1 MTPSARLAAALELL
15 SEDEEGGR
23 PADVIAATY
32 FRKRRYIGAK
42 DRSAIAAAY
51 YGALRHRARLDWHL
65 ARHEVTPSPRTRLLA
80 HQMLVDGRQPADLDT
95 LFNGD
100 RYAPP
105 PLSEEERRLLKAID
119 HQKLDDP
126 AMPAAVRAECPDWAV
141 TPLEIAFG
149 DRFEAELSALVG
161 EASLDLRVN
170 TMRGDRD
177 KIRDDLTGLGIAS
190 QPTPWSPVGLRVE
203 GRPPLGG
210 LDAFKRGAIEVQD
223 EGSQLLSLLV
233 DAQPGFQVAD
243 FCAGAGG
250 KALAMAAAMA
260 GKGRIV
266 ACDVAAGRL
275 HKAKERI
282 KRAGVD
288 NIEPR
293 HLANER
299 DRWVTRQ
306 KGKFDRVLVDAPCT
320 GIGAW
325 RRNPDARWRMVDL
338 DALTALQ
345 DRILAS
351 AARLTKPGG
360 RLIYA
365 TCSLLPAENEDRIA
379 RFLAATPDYTI
390 VPVGTVWRAILGS
403 DCPVAGEF
411 LHLSPASTGTDG
423 FFAAIL
429 KRQGTDSDGDAG

>member
-1 MTPSARLAAALELL
+1 MTPSARLAATLELMG
-15 SEDEEGGR
+15 EDGENGR
-23 PADVIAATY
+23 PADAVAAAY

-42 DRSAIAAAY
+42 DRGAIAAAY
-51 YGALRHRARLDWHL
+51 YGAWRHRARLDWHL
-65 ARHEVTPSPRTRLLA
+65 ARHDVAASPRTRLLA
-80 HQMLVDGRQPADLDT
+80 HQLLVDGQTPADLDS
-95 LFNGD
+95 LFTGD

-105 PLSEEERRLLKAID
+105 PLGEDERRLLQTIS
-119 HQKLDDP
+119 HRPLDDP
-126 AMPAAVRAECPDWAV
+126 AMPAAVRAECPDWAIR
-141 TPLEIAFG
+141 PLEAAFG
-149 DRFEAELSALVG
+149 DRFETELSALIG

-170 TMRGDRD
+170 TLRGDRD
-177 KIRDDLTGLGIAS
+177 AIRDELAGHGIAS
-190 QPTPWSPVGLRVE
+190 QPTPWSPVGLRVD

-210 LDAFKRGAIEVQD
+210 LDAFRRGAIEVQD

-233 DAQPGFQVAD
+233 DARPGFQVAD

-282 KRAGVD
+282 KRAGLD

-293 HLANER
+293 HLTGER

-325 RRNPDARWRMVDL
+325 RRSPDARWRTIDL

-345 DRILAS
+345 GRILAS
-351 AARLTKPGG
+351 AARLVKPGG
-360 RLIYA
+360 RLVYA

-379 RFLAATPDYTI
+379 RFLTATPDYRS
-390 VPVGTVWRAILGS
+390 VPVGPVWRAVLGS
-403 DCPVAGEF
+403 DCPADGDF
-411 LHLSPASTGTDG
+411 LLLSPARTGTDG

-429 KRQGTDSDGDAG
+429 ERQGTDSDGDAG

>member
-15 SEDEEGGR
+15 NEDEAGGR
-23 PADVIAATY
+23 PADVIAAAY
-32 FRKRRYIGAK
+32 FRTRRYIGSK

-65 ARHEVTPSPRTRLLA
+65 ARHDMVASPRTRLLA
-80 HQMLVDGRQPADLDT
+80 HQLLVGGHQSADLEA

-105 PLSEEERRLLKAID
+105 PLSEDERQFLTAID
-119 HQKLDDP
+119 HRKLDDP

-141 TPLEIAFG
+141 APLETAFG
-149 DRFEAELSALVG
+149 DQFETELTALVG

-170 TMRGDRD
+170 TMRADRD
-177 KIRDDLTGLGIAS
+177 KIRDELTALGIAC

-233 DAQPGFQVAD
+233 DAQPGFQVVD

-275 HKAKERI
+275 HRAKERI

-293 HLANER
+293 HLSNER

-325 RRNPDARWRMVDL
+325 RRNPDARWRAVDL

-379 RFLAATPDYTI
+379 RFLAAAPDYSV
-390 VPVGTVWRAILGS
+390 VPVGDVWHEVLGS
-403 DCPVAGEF
+403 ECPTACEF

-429 KRQGTDSDGDAG
+429 KRQGTDNDGDAG